1 MTTHMKKKGKKAKH
15 SDVKMDKAMVKK
27 AVHKHERNMH
37 PGKKVTKLSG
47 GGGLGRMNME
57 RKAVGRNMA
66 KVMAQ
71 RGR

>member
-1 MTTHMKKKGKKAKH
+1 
-15 SDVKMDKAMVKK
+15 MVKK

-47 GGGLGRMNME
+47 GGGLGRMNMK

>member
-1 MTTHMKKKGKKAKH
+1 MTTHMKKGKKAKH

-37 PGKKVTKLSG
+37 PGKKITKLS

>member
-1 MTTHMKKKGKKAKH
+1 MKKKGKKAKH

-37 PGKKVTKLSG
+37 PGKKITKLS

>member
-1 MTTHMKKKGKKAKH
+1 MATHMKKGKKAKH

>member
-37 PGKKVTKLSG
+37 PNKKVTKLS

-71 RGR
+71 RCR